1 MTLKSTFEL
10 LFHKHL
16 AVSTSE
22 VGPVHTDFI
31 VGQEGR
37 GVLST
42 GKRWSSAFTGQ
53 CGNAG
58 QGRQQLS
65 VYVNPTEKHGLMQ
78 PLIMVMEQHR
88 CVVHG

>member
-37 GVLST
+37 GVLS
-42 GKRWSSAFTGQ
+42 
-53 CGNAG
+53 AG
-58 QGRQQLS
+58 AQLS
-65 VYVNPTEKHGLMQ
+65 LGSAGTLAKADSS
-78 PLIMVMEQHR
+78 
-88 CVVHG
+88 